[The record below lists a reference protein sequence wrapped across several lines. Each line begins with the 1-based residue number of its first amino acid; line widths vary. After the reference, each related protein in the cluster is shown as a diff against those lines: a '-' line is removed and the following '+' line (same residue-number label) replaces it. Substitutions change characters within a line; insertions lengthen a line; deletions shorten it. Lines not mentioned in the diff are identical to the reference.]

1 MDANKIKDE
10 IQRKGLNIWWSSPFY
25 GKGTLQYATGVGK
38 TRCGVLAAALIVE
51 KLGMDCNMLILTPTE
66 TIRDRSWRDEFKKWG
81 YDDIFATCIECVCI
95 QTAYKYVGYHYDLV
109 IADEIH
115 NYISP
120 EYFNFFSQNKFD
132 KLLGLSAYIDPMKV
146 LLLNT
151 IAPICDRIN
160 TKRAGELKLISEFK
174 LCTVPLE
181 LSVEERKSYNSADG
195 NFNRLF
201 SFFEKDLKLVYACM
215 NKNIYIN
222 FLTRKGIELDSE
234 NSTFPF
240 QCNAAMAKRKK
251 ILYNASGK
259 IVAVKHICEQYP
271 ERKTI
276 IFSQTIDFADKVTE
290 ALDSTCVSF
299 HSKINKKA
307 RTANLDKLI
316 DNRTNIT
323 RISTAKA
330 LNEGMN
336 VPDISMAIIASGT
349 SKTKDLIQRIGRAVR
364 WKEGKQALI
373 FRLYIEN
380 SQEEKWMSSSQ
391 QGYSVEVMRLD
402 NEESKHE
409 CLYRIG

>member
-1 MDANKIKDE
+1 MNDIKDQ
-10 IQRKGLNIWWSSPFY
+10 IQRKGLNKWWAYPVT
-25 GKGTLQYATGVGK
+25 GRGTLQYATGVGK
-38 TRCGVLAAALIVE
+38 TRCGVLAATVIVATH
-51 KLGMDCNMLILTPTE
+51 GIDNCNILILTPTE
-66 TIRDRSWRDEFKKWG
+66 TIRDRAWKEEFKKWG
-81 YDDIFATCIECVCI
+81 HMDIFNSCVECVCI
-95 QTAYKYVGYHYDLV
+95 QTAYKYVGQHYDLV

-120 EYFNFFSQNKFD
+120 EYFNFFSSNKYD
-132 KLLGLSAYIDPMKV
+132 KILGLSAYIDPVKV

-160 TKRAGELKLISEFK
+160 TKEASELGLISEFK
-174 LCTVPLE
+174 LCNVPLT
-181 LSVEERKSYNSADG
+181 LSNDEKKSYDSANG

-201 SFFEKDLKLVYACM
+201 SFFEKDLKLMYACM
-215 NKNIYIN
+215 NKNTYIN
-222 FLTRKGIELDSE
+222 FLARKGLELDDE
-234 NSTFPF
+234 NKTFPF

-251 ILYNASGK
+251 ILYNSSSK
-259 IVAVKHICEQYP
+259 LQAVEHICKQYP
-271 ERKTI
+271 EKKTI
-276 IFSQTIDFADKVTE
+276 IFSQTIDFADKVTK
-290 ALDSTCVSF
+290 ALKDTCVSF
-299 HSKINKKA
+299 HSKLGKKA

-316 DNRTNIT
+316 DNRTKVT

-349 SKTKDLIQRIGRAVR
+349 SKTKDLIQRIGRTVR
-364 WKEGKQALI
+364 WEEGKQALI

-402 NEESKHE
+402 NVKHE
-409 CLYRIG
+409 YLYKI